1 MYLYEGNDDGCNKNY
16 DNVSVT
22 TFPLTIDLF
31 DHQIFLITYINLFL
45 VLVKY
50 GLFDQDYY

>member
-22 TFPLTIDLF
+22 TFSLTIDLF

-50 GLFDQDYY
+50 GLFDQ